1 MAAIVGLAGFSNS
14 GKTTLVTKLVRH
26 FTALGL
32 RTAVIKHDGHGHY
45 KEAAGADSTLFIEAG
60 AQATAV
66 VSPDAYRIYRKQKVE
81 ELDTVIQ
88 ALPLAELDLVLIEGF
103 KQGTHDKIVL
113 FRSPEQASLLDQ
125 LPNKPIAAVTPQ
137 ALREYAVSR
146 GIPSFDPKDIHSI
159 AAMIQER
166 YRLSI

>member
-14 GKTTLVTKLVRH
+14 GKTTLVTKLVRY
-26 FTALGL
+26 FTALGV

-60 AQATAV
+60 AQATVV
-66 VSPDAYRIYRKQKVE
+66 VSPDAYRLYRKQTFE
-81 ELDTVIQ
+81 DLETVIA

-103 KQGTHDKIVL
+103 KQGPHDKIAL

-125 LPNKPIAAVTPQ
+125 LPEKPIAAVTPQ

-146 GIPSFDPKDIHSI
+146 GIPSFDPDDISSI
-159 AAMIQER
+159 ASMIQER